1 MASRK
6 SFSVEEAIEIVY
18 NDSGDELIPE
28 LDSSDNEIE
37 EDEPAVS
44 GAVQVI
50 IHLHPTSQPM
60 WA

>member
-6 SFSVEEAIEIVY
+6 SLSVEEATETVY
-18 NDSGDELIPE
+18 NDDSGDERIPE
-28 LDSSDNEIE
+28 LDSSDSESE

-50 IHLHPTSQPM
+50 VHLHPTSQPM
-60 WA
+60 